1 MNLLHLFEFIILK
14 MDEPRFMVL
23 ETALLN
29 PFELE
34 IIGDS
39 LNVGGAII
47 VENQCDEKLGDI
59 VTLIGIVADG
69 GKAVEL
75 LSIFV
80 IEDLRV
86 LFCII
91 GKIICKVVDIQ
102 VVHIVNVELV
112 HQQPLF
118 WDNPSEMGQLIG
130 LQCLADAFAEKLGVV
145 EAGNDHILFGV

>member
-39 LNVGGAII
+39 LDVGSMI
-47 VENQCDEKLGDI
+47 VIENQCDEKLGDI
-59 VTLIGIVADG
+59 VTLIGIIADG

-86 LFCII
+86 LFLII
-91 GKIICKVVDIQ
+91 GKIIVIFSFSWLR
-102 VVHIVNVELV
+102 HFRNFFAWFHLV
-112 HQQPLF
+112 MS
-118 WDNPSEMGQLIG
+118 D
-130 LQCLADAFAEKLGVV
+130 
-145 EAGNDHILFGV
+145 